1 MYAKFAFACISA
13 LILINLVCGIL
24 TMIAIGH
31 LKLNILHQEHS
42 VVLKKTIISINKF
55 YQTNFYYSDVWK
67 IIWIA
72 IGFHFVT
79 VQKVSRLKIN
89 VPLNYFIDENCLP
102 VYQHTIYF
110 LPVLHGEYSENFENE
125 SVAVKQVP
133 TGSRRRLLNE
143 K

>member
-1 MYAKFAFACISA
+1 M
-13 LILINLVCGIL
+13 
-24 TMIAIGH
+24 
-31 LKLNILHQEHS
+31 
-42 VVLKKTIISINKF
+42 
-55 YQTNFYYSDVWK
+55 
-67 IIWIA
+67 
-72 IGFHFVT
+72 GFHFAT
-79 VQKVSRLKIN
+79 VQKISRLKIN

>member
-1 MYAKFAFACISA
+1 MYAKFAFACIST

-24 TMIAIGH
+24 TMIAKAN

-55 YQTNFYYSDVWK
+55 YQTTFYYSHVWK

-89 VPLNYFIDENCLP
+89 VPLNYFIDENCLA